1 MLIIPAIDLHG
12 GRCVRLRRGEREQ
25 ETIYSDNPAAV
36 ARRWQDAGAR
46 RLHVVDLDGAFAGK
60 PANSSAIAAITVAV
74 DIPVQLGGGIRDR
87 DTAEK
92 AFALG
97 VSRIILGTAAVE
109 QPALLQELVGLYGN
123 RVIAGIDARD
133 GVAATRGGVKG
144 STRRAV
150 DLAQELEQ
158 YGVGEVIY
166 TDISRDGML
175 EGPNLEAMAEMASS
189 LRIPVIA
196 SGGVSSME
204 DLLRLQEL
212 ERLGISGVIVGQALY
227 SGRIDLQSAI
237 SAMEYLN
244 GFLSK

>member
-12 GRCVRLRRGEREQ
+12 GRCVRLLRGEREQ
-25 ETIYSDNPAAV
+25 ETIYSDNPAAM
-36 ARRWQDAGAR
+36 ARRWQDEGAK
-46 RLHVVDLDGAFAGK
+46 RLHVVDLDGAFAGT
-60 PANSSAIAAITVAV
+60 PANSSAIAAIAAAV

-133 GVAATRGGVKG
+133 GVVAIRGWVQG

-150 DLAQELEQ
+150 ELARELEQ

-204 DLLRLQEL
+204 DLLRLKEL

-227 SGRIDLQSAI
+227 SGCIDLQSAI
-237 SAMEYLN
+237 NAMEQRSGY
-244 GFLSK
+244 